1 MVNLN
6 APRNKVIL
14 IVLLSIGFTMVMYFV
29 INFSLNQQ
37 STTFA
42 RLIPEEAYII
52 ILHEVFN
59 EPLNDLRN
67 VTFDD
72 LRGKFTAQYVMVD
85 GDGTI
90 YQANKDSHETSRMI
104 GKIDEPLSGGSHFG
118 WEIISNDTKYYVDST
133 SGEIVTIVNS
143 SNQ

>member
-1 MVNLN
+1 MNLN

-14 IVLLSIGFTMVMYFV
+14 IVLLSIGFTIVMYFV

-90 YQANKDSHETSRMI
+90 YQANKDSHEVSRMI
-104 GKIDEPLSGGSHFG
+104 GVIDEPLSGGSHFG

-133 SGEIVTIVNS
+133 SGQIVTIVNS

>member
-1 MVNLN
+1 MNLN
-6 APRNKVIL
+6 APRNKAIL
-14 IVLLSIGFTMVMYFV
+14 IVLLSIGFTLVMYFV

-59 EPLNDLRN
+59 EPLNELRN

-90 YQANKDSHETSRMI
+90 YQANKDSHEASRMI

-133 SGEIVTIVNS
+133 SGEIVTIINS

>member
-1 MVNLN
+1 MNLN

-14 IVLLSIGFTMVMYFV
+14 IVLLSIGFTIVMYFV

-90 YQANKDSHETSRMI
+90 YQANKDSHEVSRMI
-104 GKIDEPLSGGSHFG
+104 GIIDEPLSGGSHFG

-133 SGEIVTIVNS
+133 SGQIVTIVNS

>member
-1 MVNLN
+1 VNLN

>member
-1 MVNLN
+1 VNLN

-14 IVLLSIGFTMVMYFV
+14 IVLLSIGFTIVMYFV

-72 LRGKFTAQYVMVD
+72 LRGKYTAQYVMVD

-90 YQANKDSHETSRMI
+90 YQANKDSHEVSRMI
-104 GKIDEPLSGGSHFG
+104 GIIDEPLSGGSHFG

-133 SGEIVTIVNS
+133 SGQIVTIVNS
-143 SNQ
+143 SNR

>member
-1 MVNLN
+1 MNLN

-14 IVLLSIGFTMVMYFV
+14 IVLLSIGFTIVMYFV

-52 ILHEVFN
+52 ILHEVFK

-67 VTFDD
+67 ITFDD

-90 YQANKDSHETSRMI
+90 YQANKDSHEVSRMI
-104 GKIDEPLSGGSHFG
+104 GVIDEPLSGGSHFG

-133 SGEIVTIVNS
+133 SGQIVTIVNS

>member
-1 MVNLN
+1 VSLN

-14 IVLLSIGFTMVMYFV
+14 IVLLSIGFTIVMYFV

-90 YQANKDSHETSRMI
+90 YQANKDSHEVSRMI
-104 GKIDEPLSGGSHFG
+104 GVIDEPLSGGSHFG

-133 SGEIVTIVNS
+133 SGQIVTIVNS

>member
-1 MVNLN
+1 
-6 APRNKVIL
+6 
-14 IVLLSIGFTMVMYFV
+14 MVMYFV

>member
-1 MVNLN
+1 MNLN

-14 IVLLSIGFTMVMYFV
+14 IVLLSIGFTIVMYFV

-52 ILHEVFN
+52 ILHEVFK

-90 YQANKDSHETSRMI
+90 YQANKDSHEVSRMI
-104 GKIDEPLSGGSHFG
+104 GIIDEPLSGGSHFG

-133 SGEIVTIVNS
+133 SGQIVTIVNS
-143 SNQ
+143 SNR